1 VIPIANKAGQHPE
14 MAHKITGGRWISAID
29 PSTEE
34 IARLEQ
40 ELGIPQSFMLHSLD
54 IDEMA
59 RAEKDGDTLLIV
71 LRIPYFQ
78 GKDAPIPYRSISL
91 GVIIHDNVIVTVCK
105 QHHAILRAISFDHM
119 RELAARQPNRFV
131 LQLLMSAVD
140 TYLSYLR
147 EINRMVDA
155 LEDKLQASLKNKEV
169 LELLRYQKSLVYFT
183 TGLKSNELM
192 MERLQK
198 SQFFHLDSDDEE
210 FLQDVFTEIRQAI
223 EMTNISSDIL
233 SQMMDAFASI
243 ISNNLNVVMKFL
255 TLFTIILTFPT
266 MVASF
271 YGMNV
276 GLPWQSSPYAFW
288 LALAISLGMSL
299 IIALV
304 FWRKN
309 WF

>member
-1 VIPIANKAGQHPE
+1 VIANLKSAGTHLG
-14 MAHKITGGRWISAID
+14 MADELTDGCWINLID
-29 PSTEE
+29 PSAEE
-34 IARLEQ
+34 IVRLEQ
-40 ELGIPQSFMLHSLD
+40 ELGIPQSFIRHSLD

-59 RAEKDGDTLLIV
+59 RAEKEGDTLLIV
-71 LRIPYFQ
+71 LRIPCFQ
-78 GKDAPIPYRSISL
+78 GEAAPIPYRSISL
-91 GVIIHDNVIVTVCK
+91 GVIITARLIVTICK
-105 QHHAILRAISFDHM
+105 QDHQILREISLEHLHK
-119 RELAARQPNRFV
+119 LATTQPSRFA

-147 EINRMVDA
+147 EINRVVDA

-169 LELLRYQKSLVYFT
+169 LDLLRYQKSLVYFT

-198 SQFFHLDSDDEE
+198 SQFFQMDPDDEE
-210 FLQDVFTEIRQAI
+210 FLEDVFTEIHQAI
-223 EMTNISSDIL
+223 EMTSISSDIL

-266 MVASF
+266 MMASF

-276 GLPWQSSPYAFW
+276 GLPWQHSPYAFG
-288 LALAISLGMSL
+288 LTLVVSLGMSFL
-299 IIALV
+299 IALI
-304 FWRKN
+304 FWRKH